1 MAGSGPVAQKTAL
14 NSPSY
19 RAVLR
24 GWAFRPGTDADARTP
39 AQLAAAWRHRGLRV
53 FEAEKEASAA

>member
-24 GWAFRPGTDADARTP
+24 GWAFRPSLLDAVQHLLRND
-39 AQLAAAWRHRGLRV
+39 RHRKKSGTG
-53 FEAEKEASAA
+53 AN